1 MSIFQQLKR
10 KKARLVTI
18 TAIDENT
25 LVYHFIVKGKVQ
37 NVKVNVKKN
46 EIDSLTKIFPNAELY
61 EREIF
66 DMFGIKF
73 KGHPKLES
81 LFLSEEIK
89 HPLKKS
95 G

>member
-1 MSIFQQLKR
+1 MSIFQKLKK

-18 TAIDENT
+18 TAVDENT

-37 NVKVNVKKN
+37 NVKVNLKN
-46 EIDSLTKIFPNAELY
+46 NETESLTKIFPNAELY

-81 LFLSEEIK
+81 LFLSEEVK
-89 HPLKKS
+89 QPLKKS
-95 G
+95 N

>member
-1 MSIFQQLKR
+1 MSIFQELKK

-18 TAIDENT
+18 TAVDERT
-25 LVYHFIVKGKVQ
+25 LIYHFIVNGKVK
-37 NVKVNVKKN
+37 NIKVNVKNN
-46 EIDSLTKIFPNAELY
+46 EIESLTKIFPNAELY

-81 LFLSEEIK
+81 LFLSEEVK
-89 HPLKKS
+89 QPLKSS

>member
-1 MSIFQQLKR
+1 MNIFQKLKQ
-10 KKARLVTI
+10 KKARLITI

-25 LVYHFIVKGKVQ
+25 LVYHFIINKKVK
-37 NVKVNVKKN
+37 NVKVNLKN
-46 EIDSLTKIFPNAELY
+46 NETESLTKIFPNAELY

-81 LFLSEEIK
+81 LFLSEEVK

-95 G
+95 V

>member
-1 MSIFQQLKR
+1 MSIFQELKK

-18 TAIDENT
+18 TAIDEKV
-25 LVYHFIVKGKVQ
+25 LVYHFIVSKKVK
-37 NVKVNVKKN
+37 NIRVNIKN
-46 EIDSLTKIFPNAELY
+46 NETESLTKIFPNAELY

-81 LFLSEEIK
+81 LFLSEEVK
-89 HPLKKS
+89 QPLKSS

>member
-1 MSIFQQLKR
+1 MSIFQELKR

-18 TAIDENT
+18 TAVDEKN
-25 LVYHFIVKGKVQ
+25 LVYHFIVSGKVK
-37 NVKVNVKKN
+37 NIKVNIKKN
-46 EIDSLTKIFPNAELY
+46 EIESLTKIFPNAELY

-81 LFLSEEIK
+81 LFLSEEVK
-89 HPLKKS
+89 QPLKKS